1 MLFFVLCFSFSY
13 KERMRKMYCDD
24 DLELA
29 VEDTSYHI
37 ADSGTDMSILNMS
50 Q

>member
-1 MLFFVLCFSFSY
+1 MYINDLFFYFSY

-24 DLELA
+24 DLDV

-37 ADSGTDMSILNMS
+37 ADSSADMSILNMS